1 MRDLSSRT
9 RQREIWITQGH
20 LWALALVM
28 FFIGVLAFFV
38 GLLFGRS
45 QAAVPEVQQ
54 TAQALVSADVQG
66 DALDELLAR
75 LESLEVDDP
84 QDGALTF
91 PGTLSEGE
99 VFPAP
104 ELPQQVPQPEA
115 VVLPGRASPE
125 PPEGGPTAGDV
136 PRSGWSVQLA
146 SYTTVEE
153 ADARLAA
160 LEELGIEGYRQ
171 AAMVRGETRHRI
183 RVGGYSSRASA
194 ERGLVELAERLG
206 VADAIVVQAP

>member
-1 MRDLSSRT
+1 MRDLATRT

-38 GLLFGRS
+38 GLYFGRS
-45 QAAVPEVQQ
+45 QAAVPDVEPSS
-54 TAQALVSADVQG
+54 QALVSAEVQG

-104 ELPQQVPQPEA
+104 QPELEPEQEPS
-115 VVLPGRASPE
+115 VVLPGRDAPE
-125 PPEGGPTAGDV
+125 PPAGGATGGKV
-136 PRSGWSVQLA
+136 PSSGWSVQIA
-146 SYTTVEE
+146 SYVTVEE
-153 ADARLAA
+153 ADAHLAELA
-160 LEELGIEGYRQ
+160 ELGIDGYRQ
-171 AAMVRGETRHRI
+171 AAMVRGDTRHRV
-183 RVGGYSSRASA
+183 RVGGYGSRAAASHA
-194 ERGLVELAERLG
+194 REELVVKLG
-206 VADAIVVQAP
+206 VPDAIVVQAP